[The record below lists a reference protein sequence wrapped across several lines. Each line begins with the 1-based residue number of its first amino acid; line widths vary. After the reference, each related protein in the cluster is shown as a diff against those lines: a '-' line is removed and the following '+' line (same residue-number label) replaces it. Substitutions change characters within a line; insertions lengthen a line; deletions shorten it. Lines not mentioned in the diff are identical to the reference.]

1 MKEKDFNRLIEDI
14 DDLIIKAYEKW
25 GGYNTEDL
33 NDIIVAL
40 IENHAFSSKDSV
52 QNLIYEL
59 ENIIEEEE
67 V

>member
-14 DDLIIKAYEKW
+14 EDLIIEKYEKL
-25 GGYNTEDL
+25 GGYDTDDL
-33 NDIIVAL
+33 SDIIVAL
-40 IENHAFSSKDSV
+40 IENHIFSSKDSV

-59 ENIIEEEE
+59 ENIIEEER

>member
-40 IENHAFSSKDSV
+40 IKNHAFSSKDSV